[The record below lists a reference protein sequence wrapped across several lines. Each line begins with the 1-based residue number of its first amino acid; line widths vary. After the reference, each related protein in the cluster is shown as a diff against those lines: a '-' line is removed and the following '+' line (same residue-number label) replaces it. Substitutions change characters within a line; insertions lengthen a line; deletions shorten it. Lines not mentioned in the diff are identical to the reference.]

1 MKQRFGTLTAFAI
14 VVGSM
19 VGTGVFTSLG
29 FQLAEFESG
38 FALMF
43 LWVLG
48 GICAFCGAV
57 SYCELASSI
66 PRSGGE
72 YTFLREA
79 FHPSVGFIAGWIS
92 FTVGFSAPA
101 ALVAMTFG
109 AYLEASL
116 GWINPK
122 FASIGLIVVVTAL
135 HGYSHQSSGGFQT
148 SFTIVKI
155 ALILLF
161 CGTAYMLATT
171 VQQVSFVP
179 QWTDLNLVLSGGF
192 AVSLIYVNYAYAGWN
207 ATTYVTE
214 EFNQPT
220 RAINRALMAGT
231 CTVLVLYL
239 LLNGTFLTIAPADA
253 MKGEVE
259 VGFIAAKFAFGE
271 IGAQLMSLMIAV
283 ILISTLSAMILAGPR
298 VLSRIGNDYPVLG
311 WLGRT
316 NRHNVPAVAI
326 ATQSTLAI
334 TFILT
339 GTFEDILVFA
349 GLLLGVS
356 AFSAV
361 TASMWMRMRRGKPS
375 GYLMPFY
382 PLPPIVFLIVTGWAI
397 GYTFVERVFE
407 GVFAVVMIAIGGSLY
422 LLVNYANKKNLTG
435 GKNRSAQIDTNAPH
449 RTSS

>member
-1 MKQRFGTLTAFAI
+1 MKQRFGTTTAFAI

-43 LWVLG
+43 LWILG

-57 SYCELASSI
+57 SYCELAAAI

-72 YTFLREA
+72 YTFLGEA
-79 FHPSVGFIAGWIS
+79 FHPAVGFVAGWIS

-109 AYLEASL
+109 AYLEASFS
-116 GWINPK
+116 WINPTL
-122 FASIGLIVVVTAL
+122 AGIGLIVVVTAL
-135 HGYSHQSSGGFQT
+135 HGYSHRSSGGFQT
-148 SFTIVKI
+148 SFTLVKI

-161 CGTAYMLATT
+161 CGAAYILVNTP
-171 VQQVSFVP
+171 QQVSFFP
-179 QWTDLNLVLSGGF
+179 RWTDLSLVVSGGF

-231 CTVLVLYL
+231 GTVLVLYL
-239 LLNGTFLTIAPADA
+239 LLNGTFLTVAPAEV
-253 MKGEVE
+253 MKGQVE
-259 VGFIAAKFAFGE
+259 VGFIAAKFAFGD
-271 IGAQLMSLMIAV
+271 IGAHLMSLMLAI
-283 ILISTLSAMILAGPR
+283 ILVSTLSAMILAGPR
-298 VLSRIGNDYPVLG
+298 VLSRMGNDYPILD

-316 NRHNVPAVAI
+316 NRHDVPAIAI

-334 TFILT
+334 IFILT

-356 AFSAV
+356 AFSTV
-361 TASMWMRMRRGKPS
+361 SASIWMRVKRGKPTR
-375 GYLMPFY
+375 YRMPLY
-382 PLPPIVFLIVTGWAI
+382 PLPPIVFLGVTGWAI
-397 GYTFVERVFE
+397 AYTFVVRVVE
-407 GVFAVVMIAIGGSLY
+407 GVFAAGMIAAGLSLY
-422 LLVNYANKKNLTG
+422 ILVRLVSQ
-435 GKNRSAQIDTNAPH
+435 RSSPDAKTPPDDSQ
-449 RTSS
+449 